1 MDDKKTGLVADWP
14 KPIHLDE
21 KWAAWIG
28 AVQQR
33 IEALE
38 AQKLDTAAECWTRL
52 DELAESAAADN
63 RRRNDEKRRNDSFDG
78 PSARL
83 RHDEGMPSERA
94 PLARSPLDRAMQKQ
108 LAELLGLE
116 LSESSWQDVVTAVK
130 ARGVRAEN
138 RKLQFCRLLNVPYRG
153 HGSAWEACERAIEA
167 RATAYEIAERE
178 LRTLRD
184 EHAALLLKT
193 PAAELVG
200 IAQRETIYAY
210 DMAHA
215 TREQLRTV
223 EAELAA
229 VLKLCAD
236 LIEPIDVRQTPSPVK
251 P

>member
-1 MDDKKTGLVADWP
+1 MPAHASETNDRDEHPECARREDDDD
-14 KPIHLDE
+14 DE
-21 KWAAWIG
+21 
-28 AVQQR
+28 
-33 IEALE
+33 
-38 AQKLDTAAECWTRL
+38 
-52 DELAESAAADN
+52 DEESAAADN

-184 EHAALLLKT
+184 EKRAFWRCVRDETCRALDL
-193 PAAELVG
+193 
-200 IAQRETIYAY
+200 
-210 DMAHA
+210 AHA
-215 TREQLRTV
+215 TRERLHAV
-223 EAELAA
+223 ERELAT

-236 LIEPIDVRQTPSPVK
+236 LIEPIDVRQTPSPATEANERGPDPRQK
-251 P
+251 

>member
-38 AQKLDTAAECWTRL
+38 AQKLGKTAAECWTRL

-94 PLARSPLDRAMQKQ
+94 PLARSRMLE
-108 LAELLGLE
+108 AEY
-116 LSESSWQDVVTAVK
+116 D
-130 ARGVRAEN
+130 
-138 RKLQFCRLLNVPYRG
+138 
-153 HGSAWEACERAIEA
+153 
-167 RATAYEIAERE
+167 AERE
-178 LRTLRD
+178 R
-184 EHAALLLKT
+184 
-193 PAAELVG
+193 
-200 IAQRETIYAY
+200 IAQRLGLPPSSTSWLECEQAIERLRNTPASELVAMAQNETVRAL
-210 DMAHA
+210 DLAHA
-215 TREQLRTV
+215 TRERLGTV
-223 EAELAA
+223 ERELATL
-229 VLKLCAD
+229 LKLCAD
-236 LIEPIDVRQTPSPVK
+236 LIEPIDVRRTPAGSEIK
-251 P
+251 R